1 MGEVIMCSQ
10 GSKTTTCK
18 AKYELKD
25 KKQLIVRGPEVS
37 DAQGLIDYKKDV
49 DCETR
54 FLAREPGEFAFTVE
68 QEEVF
73 IRSLAEDKSRLL
85 LIAEVEGQIVA
96 NCSVAIVTNN
106 RRYFHRAGLGISVRQ
121 AFWNMGIGKIMMRE
135 CIEWCR
141 NHEVEQLELEVVTQ
155 NFRAISLYKSLGFEV
170 HGTKKNALKY
180 YDGTYADE
188 YYMIKFL
195 KS

>member
-1 MGEVIMCSQ
+1 MGEIFMCNHK
-10 GSKTTTCK
+10 SKTVTYK

-25 KKQLIVRGPEVS
+25 SKHLIVRVPEVS
-37 DAQGLIDYKKDV
+37 DAQGLIDYMKDV

-54 FLAREPGEFAFTVE
+54 FLAREPGEFDFTVE

-73 IRSLAEDKSRLL
+73 IRSLADDKNRQL

-96 NCSVAIVTNN
+96 NCSVGIVMNN
-106 RRYFHRAGLGISVRQ
+106 RRYLHRAALGISVRQ
-121 AFWNMGIGKIMMRE
+121 AFWNMGIGKIMMKE

-155 NFRAISLYKSLGFEV
+155 NFRAISMYKSLGFEV
-170 HGTKKNALKY
+170 YGTKKNALKY
-180 YDGTYADE
+180 RDEAYADE